1 MGALFLLLKLY
12 GYVVLAAVIIS
23 WVPSMRDSSF
33 GQLVLRA
40 TEPVFNPV
48 RKVLPP
54 MGGVDLAP
62 LVVLIAIQLLGR
74 LLGR

>member
-1 MGALFLLLKLY
+1 MAPLFLLLKLY
-12 GYVVLAAVIIS
+12 SYVVLAAVIIS
-23 WVPSMRDSSF
+23 WVPSMRDSAF

-40 TEPVFNPV
+40 TEPVFSSI

-54 MGGVDLAP
+54 MGGLDLAP
-62 LVVLIAIQLLGR
+62 LVVLIVLQLLAR